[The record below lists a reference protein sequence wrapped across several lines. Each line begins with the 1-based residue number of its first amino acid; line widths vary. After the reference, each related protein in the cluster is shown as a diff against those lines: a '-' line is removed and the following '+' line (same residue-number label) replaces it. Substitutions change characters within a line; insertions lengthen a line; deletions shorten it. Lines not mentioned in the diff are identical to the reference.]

1 MKARQLL
8 KIEWDKGPFANESDE
23 SLMQDFQR
31 FCQSKEEGK
40 VLLHEGDVDAVELE
54 RSHASEM
61 DDVAVTLYI
70 GDP

>member
-1 MKARQLL
+1 MGVG
-8 KIEWDKGPFANESDE
+8 GPSRVGFAMLGDE
-23 SLMQDFQR
+23 PWP
-31 FCQSKEEGK
+31 
-40 VLLHEGDVDAVELE
+40 LHEGDVDAVELE